1 VKGGK
6 MRTEEKGRFTVIYL
20 EESKIGVENIA
31 KVKKDIL
38 DAVVSAKDAVII
50 DFSKVDYLDSSGMGM
65 LLSLQKKSQGKELR
79 LCGLNDAVSNL
90 LKLTKLDT
98 IFKIYS
104 TVDEALK

>member
-1 VKGGK
+1 MKVEQKGG
-6 MRTEEKGRFTVIYL
+6 FTVIYL
-20 EESKIGVENIA
+20 EESKIGVENVATI
-31 KVKKDIL
+31 KKDIL
-38 DAVVSAKDAVII
+38 DAVISAKDAVII

-79 LCGLNDAVSNL
+79 LCGLNNTVLNL

-98 IFKIYS
+98 IFKTYS